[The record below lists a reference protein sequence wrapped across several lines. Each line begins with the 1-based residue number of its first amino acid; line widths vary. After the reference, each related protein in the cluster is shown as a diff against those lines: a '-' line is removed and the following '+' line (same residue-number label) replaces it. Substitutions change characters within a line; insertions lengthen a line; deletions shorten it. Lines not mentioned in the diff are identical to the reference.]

1 MTKHLMIRELP
12 LREQPR
18 ERSKAGMAG
27 LSNAELLQLITR
39 TPYAHACA
47 ELLAQAGSLTALSAM
62 TDEEMTAIYGMG
74 VTGAKAI
81 QAALELARRMARE
94 EHDEKTPIRSPAA
107 MARLFSAEF
116 GNSEQEHIYV
126 MLLDVKLHVIELYE
140 LYRGC
145 VDGLRVRH
153 CELFK
158 RAIARGAD
166 CIVIAHNHPSG
177 NPTPSNADIETTKKI
192 VAVGDVVGIEVLDHI
207 IVAGQRWVSLKTRRL
222 GFS

>member
-1 MTKHLMIRELP
+1 MPKHLMIRELP
-12 LREQPR
+12 IREQPQ
-18 ERSKAGMAG
+18 ERAKAGMAG
-27 LSNAELLQLITR
+27 LSNTELLQLVTR

-47 ELLAQAGSLTALSAM
+47 ELLAQAGSLAALSAM
-62 TDEEMTAIYGMG
+62 ADEEMTAIYGMG

-116 GNSEQEHIYV
+116 GSSEQEHIYV

-145 VDGLRVRH
+145 VDGLRAS
-153 CELFK
+153 FSSGPS
-158 RAIARGAD
+158 RA
-166 CIVIAHNHPSG
+166 V
-177 NPTPSNADIETTKKI
+177 PTASLSPTTIPAET
-192 VAVGDVVGIEVLDHI
+192 
-207 IVAGQRWVSLKTRRL
+207 QRPATQTSRPRRR
-222 GFS
+222 SSQ